1 MRMHTPQRQYH
12 LPAPLRAPARCRAR
26 SHPSYGTT
34 ALPAGISLTVPTVDH
49 HVLPFPPRDSLLT
62 QGQAVLNI
70 DLQSTKDGFS
80 ECVLIFDECRWFPE
94 ATLSLCCVL
103 LGSCLLQ
110 VSQVVSLEMNP
121 AWKHSF
127 FFFFWNETVQPCLL
141 ELLLLW
147 CWSPTRQALVTWGL
161 KSNMYRE
168 KTWNY
173 TVAQS
178 GMFKQFS
185 LVFLESLILVVF
197 IQCCDISR

>member
-127 FFFFWNETVQPCLL
+127 FFFFL
-141 ELLLLW
+141 EW
-147 CWSPTRQALVTWGL
+147 DCATMFTRAASALMLESHSTSA
-161 KSNMYRE
+161 SNMGIKVKHVQGENMKLYSCTIR
-168 KTWNY
+168 N
-173 TVAQS
+173 V
-178 GMFKQFS
+178 
-185 LVFLESLILVVF
+185 
-197 IQCCDISR
+197 